1 MSNFFQPDMSKVSK
15 SAVINLTDLSQDFR
29 VWNVDNG
36 ISTIRDF
43 VEDKLRN
50 IKLNKTLG
58 RQYQIGRAYYQLTK
72 TEEVQASKDMVI
84 LDKNTN
90 ALYGGQEARSLLGCP
105 TGISFKIKPAIHSH
119 QYDIFIKSTSVNR
132 KLINGTKLLYF
143 VGH

>member
-1 MSNFFQPDMSKVSK
+1 MGAKHSRRRRSR
-15 SAVINLTDLSQDFR
+15 TDNSR
-29 VWNVDNG
+29 WNVDNG

-84 LDKNTN
+84 LDKSTN

-105 TGISFKIKPAIHSH
+105 TGISFKIKPAIHGH

-143 VGH
+143 VGR